1 MSQENEK
8 DTELNV
14 EKEIEVK
21 ASEDSLTSLD
31 LLWKQSLQELDAWS
45 ERACYRE
52 QVLLNSTKHLVE
64 NLKRNQTNMKD
75 FIEQFVK
82 EQRDWEKVA
91 REELLTSTSHLQYLF
106 PIQSFEEI
114 NRFVDNFQV
123 KATEISNIPVYSLS
137 NAEVLER
144 FVQSV
149 EQFVEFRKNS
159 RIQFI
164 ENLKGTLKI
173 IHENQR
179 GMVQLFTKQVKNVLF
194 PFNMYMERSEQ
205 LSKS

>member
-21 ASEDSLTSLD
+21 ASEDSLTSFD

-164 ENLKGTLKI
+164 ENLKVTLKI